1 MLVSALASHGQMTDA
16 LNLYE
21 EMKQAGSNLE
31 PKAVISLIVRFLC
44 IHALCPLLWTKMRFF
59 LRFYLFRSTLILKEN
74 KADCLN
80 YWKNWMII
88 IIGWMAVSELS
99 YIVFAIRI

>member
-16 LNLYE
+16 LSLYE

-31 PKAVISLIVRFLC
+31 PKAVISLIVRFFSVYVLR
-44 IHALCPLLWTKMRFF
+44 PLFWTKMRFF
-59 LRFYLFRSTLILKEN
+59 LRFYLLRSTLILKDN

-80 YWKNWMII
+80 YWKNWMIL

-99 YIVFAIRI
+99 CIVFVIRI